1 MAELLAP
8 QPQDIAPLYRAELA
22 DMTYKPVDLEQLQE
36 TMQQLVRGI
45 HAAMTDADRHFLL
58 TLKQGSENWRNFPLP
73 EVARLP
79 AVQWKMLNLKR
90 MNRAK
95 RRQSVAKLEKILFE

>member
-1 MAELLAP
+1 
-8 QPQDIAPLYRAELA
+8 
-22 DMTYKPVDLEQLQE
+22 
-36 TMQQLVRGI
+36 
-45 HAAMTDADRHFLL
+45 LL

-79 AVQWKMLNLKR
+79 AVQLKMLNLKR